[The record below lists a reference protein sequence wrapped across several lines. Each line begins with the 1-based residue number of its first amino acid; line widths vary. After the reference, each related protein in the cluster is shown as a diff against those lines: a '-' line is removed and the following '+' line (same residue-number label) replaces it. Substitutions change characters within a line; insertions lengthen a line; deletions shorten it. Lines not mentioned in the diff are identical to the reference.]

1 MGLFKSKQ
9 EKEIEKKMLVKKT
22 INQMNKH
29 IATLEGQKKV
39 YLDAAKRAK
48 KQGLKAQYDLAITG
62 LKMTLAQQKRAQEML
77 LNFEITSQ
85 LKDMTQMT
93 HDFLG
98 GLSILS
104 KEMTKLTNSKEFA
117 KVQEQFEAAME
128 GVQTQ
133 SEQMEVYLE
142 TSATE
147 FDANKGDASAISDD
161 EINALIDEEIGQDEI
176 SSDSIDAEL
185 EKLKKKMA
193 QKEN

>member
-1 MGLFKSKQ
+1 MGLFKTKQ

-29 IATLEGQKKV
+29 IAVLEGQKKV

-48 KQGLKAQYDLAITG
+48 QQGLKAQYDLAITG

-93 HDFLG
+93 HDFLC
-98 GLSILS
+98 GLSVLS
-104 KEMTKLTNSKEFA
+104 KEMKQLTSFKEF
-117 KVQEQFEAAME
+117 VNVEQQFELAME

-133 SEQMEVYLE
+133 SEQMELYLE
-142 TSATE
+142 SSATE
-147 FDANKGDASAISDD
+147 FDANKGDAGSISDD
-161 EINALIDEEIGQDEI
+161 EINALIEEELGQDEI

-185 EKLKKKMA
+185 EKLKKKMSE
-193 QKEN
+193 KE

>member
-1 MGLFKSKQ
+1 MGLLFKSKQ

-29 IATLEGQKKV
+29 IAKLEDQKKV
-39 YLDAAKRAK
+39 YLNAAKKAK
-48 KQGLKAQYDLAITG
+48 KQGLDAQYNLAIIG

-104 KEMTKLTNSKEFA
+104 KEMTKLTSSKDFA
-117 KVQEQFEAAME
+117 KVQQQFELAME

-133 SEQMEVYLE
+133 TEQMDIYLDM
-142 TSATE
+142 SQSE
-147 FDANKGDASAISDD
+147 FNSNKGDADSISDD
-161 EINALIDEEIGQDEI
+161 EIAALIDEEIGQDEI
-176 SSDSIDAEL
+176 SQDSIDEEL
-185 EKLKKKMA
+185 KKLKQKMA
-193 QKEN
+193 EKE

>member
-9 EKEIEKKMLVKKT
+9 EKEIEENMLVKKT

-29 IATLEGQKKV
+29 IAILEGQKKV

-48 KQGLKAQYDLAITG
+48 QQGLKAQYDLAITG

-98 GLSILS
+98 GLSVLS
-104 KEMTKLTNSKEFA
+104 KEMTKLTSSK
-117 KVQEQFEAAME
+117 
-128 GVQTQ
+128 
-133 SEQMEVYLE
+133 
-142 TSATE
+142 
-147 FDANKGDASAISDD
+147 
-161 EINALIDEEIGQDEI
+161 
-176 SSDSIDAEL
+176 
-185 EKLKKKMA
+185 
-193 QKEN
+193 

>member
-29 IATLEGQKKV
+29 IAILEGQKKV

-147 FDANKGDASAISDD
+147 FDANKGDAGI
-161 EINALIDEEIGQDEI
+161 E
-176 SSDSIDAEL
+176 
-185 EKLKKKMA
+185 
-193 QKEN
+193 